1 MALTSCW
8 QSSDVG
14 GSCPTSLQTFVQS
27 SPQTFVPVELGAAAD
42 AVVVTVTTSVAVVL
56 CTTVVRSVAVVVS
69 VAVAVV
75 TSVAVAVVTSVVVA
89 VVAET
94 LTDTE
99 TEVTTLVR
107 VAVVALVTVVVLGFE
122 GQSGW
127 GKNHQR
133 MPSSQPQKPSS
144 SLHACAALRGEVV
157 LVAAMQESF
166 ESSIVWLPNTN
177 EEAATRVGS
186 TPELHRVF
194 ESEFDACRA
203 TDTRHVRETFSRE
216 DGTE

>member
-14 GSCPTSLQTFVQS
+14 GSCPSSLQMFVQI
-27 SPQTFVPVELGAAAD
+27 SPQTLVAVELGAAAD

-56 CTTVVRSVAVVVS
+56 CTTVVTSVAVVVAVAVAVVVS

-75 TSVAVAVVTSVVVA
+75 TSVAVAVV
-89 VVAET
+89 AET

-99 TEVTTLVR
+99 TEVTVLVR
-107 VAVVALVTVVVLGFE
+107 VAVVALVTVVVFGFE
-122 GQSGW
+122 QSGW

-144 SLHACAALRGEVV
+144 SLHACAALRGELV
-157 LVAAMQESF
+157 LAEATQESF
-166 ESSIVWLPNTN
+166 DSSIVWLPNTN

-186 TPELHRVF
+186 TPELQRVS

-203 TDTRHVRETFSRE
+203 TSTRHVRETSHWE